1 MTDNDNEVIPD
12 DLVRAQ
18 PGVYL
23 AESAPAMVWLN
34 IKEILTADGR
44 EYDDSIAGTVATQ
57 LIAAYAADDIHAVV
71 IHDD

>member
-1 MTDNDNEVIPD
+1 MSDTDIDVIPY

-23 AESAPAMVWLN
+23 AESAPGMVWLN
-34 IKEILTADGR
+34 IKEILTAGGR

-57 LIAAYAADDIHAVV
+57 LIASYANEDIHAVV